1 MLNIDMQKR
10 SKGFTL
16 SEIVVTMAVLAIFL
30 AVVLPLFT
38 VQKNFTG
45 TDKDAADCV
54 VKEGA
59 ASLTSTTCA
68 AALNK
73 CVRNKSNACNTLLNL
88 ASTYSDPAMTV
99 LGEACNQGGKQA
111 CSLLINR
118 CIDNSANCDV
128 AGETY
133 DIHNYL
139 AWKADNTGL
148 TSAQVAAKDLMYN
161 LLKEKMNL
169 AVANIADRVIS
180 DCHDDS
186 TSMACTLLGHK
197 VYNFNAEDES
207 DFNEMN
213 AEFGTIFRNGNAQL
227 VKDYWA
233 NQYGLSSLDTIR
245 DIVIS
250 GSYMYI
256 TGTVGGY
263 DPMFMKVNI
272 SDGTVVW
279 KKVYAAGWASTF
291 RLVLGNNAI
300 YAVGLERFTSG
311 YTDNNILVMK
321 INQSDGSF
329 VWSNRYGG
337 AGNDGGYNMIDV
349 SDIAISGSN
358 LYIASSETSDSDG
371 GGFDIVVMK
380 LNESDGTV
388 VWKNQYGGVNDDGA
402 NAIKVSGSYVYVAG
416 STALDDPACVYQF
429 AMKLNTSDGTVVWK
443 KSFGWEGWGTT
454 PSYDML
460 VSGGYVYMAGQG
472 SGDVGITVVKLQDA
486 NDSSGGSWVWGKHF
500 QDGGGCFGNW
510 VGDIRIVL
518 SGSNLYV
525 IGTDNIGCSADNSF
539 GLLIKMGTDGS
550 VSWARK
556 FKSTK
561 STGFYALD
569 YANGYVYIGGTMVQ
583 TPGNSLLND
592 NRYALLMRVND
603 NPGNNISRWE
613 VQGHDITSVWGS
625 ECYWD
630 MISVAIP
637 SGATGWT
644 LEGTTLDDEPITSG
658 AGNWTL
664 EGTTIDTEA
673 ISAGTWTVYSD
684 GAIGWALEGV
694 TLDDEPVNDWTTQ
707 YYYITTSDAN
717 EITNVKGKIV
727 SAAITQD
734 ISETGSNILYLVS
747 FDGRETW
754 KRWNGTGWET
764 VDTTHGLND
773 YALISSCNTEA
784 EVEAGL
790 DNLTMPSGTDSLDIA
805 AFLTTGDFRHTPYL
819 NTIDIWYY

>member
-54 VKEGA
+54 IKEGA
-59 ASLTSTTCA
+59 ASLTSTACA
-68 AALNK
+68 TALSK

-88 ASTYSDPAMTV
+88 ASTYSDPSMTV

-128 AGETY
+128 ANETY

-169 AVANIADRVIS
+169 AVENIADRVID
-180 DCHDDS
+180 DCRADS

-197 VYNFNAEDES
+197 VYNFNQEDEYEF
-207 DFNEMN
+207 DEMN

-227 VKDYWA
+227 VKDTWA
-233 NQYGLSSLDTIR
+233 NQYGLWTLETAR

-250 GSYMYI
+250 GNYAYI
-256 TGTVGGY
+256 TGTGGGY
-263 DPMFMKVNI
+263 NPLFMKVNI

-279 KKVYAAGWASTF
+279 KKVFGTGWASCF

-300 YAVGLERFTSG
+300 YAVGNEKFTSG
-311 YTDNNILVMK
+311 YTNTNILVMK

-337 AGNDGGYNMIDV
+337 AGNDGGPNMV
-349 SDIAISGSN
+349 NLSAIAISGSD
-358 LYIASSETSDSDG
+358 LYITSMESSDSYG
-371 GGFDIVVMK
+371 GSGDILVMR
-380 LNESDGTV
+380 LNESDGSV
-388 VWKNQYGGVNDDGA
+388 VWKNQYGGTNYDTGT
-402 NAIKVSGSYVYVAG
+402 AIKVSGSYVYVAG
-416 STALDDPACVYQF
+416 ETALDDPSCTYQF

-443 KSFGWEGWGTT
+443 KVFGWEGWGST
-454 PSYDML
+454 PCYDMD
-460 VSGGYVYMAGQG
+460 VSDGYVYMVGLGAG
-472 SGDVGITVVKLQDA
+472 SVGITVVKLQDA

-500 QDGGGCFGNW
+500 QDGIGGCFGYW
-510 VGDIRIVL
+510 VGGLKVTV

-525 IGTDNIGCSADNSF
+525 IGTDNTSCSADASF

-550 VSWARK
+550 TKWARK
-556 FKSTK
+556 FGGPR
-561 STGFYALD
+561 STGFYSVA
-569 YANGYVYIGGTMVQ
+569 YASGYIYVAGSMVQ
-583 TPGNSLLND
+583 TPGTSLLND
-592 NRYALLMRVND
+592 NRYVLLMKLND
-603 NPGNNISRWE
+603 NPGTNVTRWY
-613 VQGHDITSVWGS
+613 VQGHDITSNWGS
-625 ECYWD
+625 ECFWD
-630 MISVAIP
+630 LISAAIP
-637 SGATGWT
+637 TGATGWT
-644 LEGTTLDDEPITSG
+644 LEGNTIDTEAIRNSE
-658 AGNWTL
+658 WTY
-664 EGTTIDTEA
+664 EGTTIDTEPITTA
-673 ISAGTWTVYSD
+673 TWVIATD
-684 GAIGWALEGV
+684 DEFGWPLEGV
-694 TLDDEPVNDWTTQ
+694 TLDDEPVTDWETE
-707 YYYITTSDAN
+707 YYYIATTD
-717 EITNVKGKIV
+717 TNNIQDVKAKTV
-727 SAAITQD
+727 KATITQD
-734 ISETGSNILYLVS
+734 LSETGSNILYLVS
-747 FDGRETW
+747 FDGRGTW
-754 KRWNGTGWET
+754 CVWDGDSWET
-764 VDTTHGLND
+764 VDTSLGLND
-773 YALISSCNTEA
+773 YTVAASGNTAA
-784 EVEAGL
+784 ELVDGFNNHAVPAGA
-790 DNLTMPSGTDSLDIA
+790 TSIDIV
-805 AFLTTGDFRHTPYL
+805 AFLSTGDTRHTPYL